1 MLSNLVYYERDTSK
15 QWTDY
20 SIYSDILGDINNFSR
35 RIHTVVKVDVSKGTR
50 YW

>member
-1 MLSNLVYYERDTSK
+1 MLSNLVYYKRDISK

-20 SIYSDILGDINNFSR
+20 SIYSDTFGDINKFSG

-50 YW
+50 